1 MKHHLLIL
9 FPVFL
14 IVSASFA
21 SCKRTAVENEVTI
34 YAYDS
39 FTAEWGAGPKIAA
52 LFEKESGCKVN
63 LVTCEDGGAV
73 LAKAA
78 AEKSRPQAD
87 VLLGIDNQ
95 LLPSAQKFGVLEPY
109 AAHGAERLNPDSA
122 TAFGDDGLLTPF
134 DYGYFAFMYN
144 TESGIP
150 APSNLEDLTSE
161 RFAKQIVIMDPRTST
176 PGLGFFSWID
186 AVYGDGG
193 LEYWARIKP
202 NILTMS
208 PGWSAGYALFTSGE
222 APLVVS
228 YTTSL
233 AAHRL
238 YDKTEKF
245 QPLIF
250 PEGHILQTEGMGLV
264 KNAPHSVNAKKFI
277 DFMLTD
283 QAQALLP
290 ETQFMFPAVKDAP
303 LPNSFRGIPE
313 PAVILS
319 AAPEKTAEVI
329 DAAIRILSE

>member
-1 MKHHLLIL
+1 MKRHLLIL
-9 FPVFL
+9 FPIFL
-14 IVSASFA
+14 IVSTLFA
-21 SCKRTAVENEVTI
+21 SCKRAGAENEVTV

-39 FTAEWGAGPKIAA
+39 FTAEWGAGPKIAS
-52 LFEKESGCKVN
+52 LFEEETGCKVN

-73 LAKAA
+73 LAKAV

-95 LLPSAQKFGVLEPY
+95 LLPSARKFGVLEQY
-109 AAHGAERLNPDSA
+109 SAHGAERLHPDVA
-122 TAFGDDGLLTPF
+122 AAFGEDGLLTPF

-144 TESGIP
+144 TESSIP
-150 APSNLEDLTSE
+150 APSNLEDLTSA

-186 AVYGDGG
+186 AVYGDNG
-193 LEYWARIKP
+193 LEYWARIRS

-208 PGWSAGYALFTSGE
+208 PGWSAGYGLFTSGE

-264 KNAPHSVNAKKFI
+264 KNAPHPVNAKKFI

-283 QAQALLP
+283 KAQALLP
-290 ETQFMFPAVKDAP
+290 ETQFMFPAIQDTP
-303 LPNSFRGIPE
+303 LPDSFIELPE
-313 PAVILS
+313 PAVILN
-319 AAPEKTAEVI
+319 AAPEKTAQGI
-329 DAAIRILSE
+329 DAAIRVLSE

>member
-14 IVSASFA
+14 IVSLPFA
-21 SCKRTAVENEVTI
+21 SCKRAALENEVTV

-39 FTAEWGAGPKIAA
+39 FTAEWGAGPKIAS
-52 LFEKESGCKVN
+52 LFEAETGCKVN

-73 LAKAA
+73 LSKAV
-78 AEKSRPQAD
+78 AEKSRPKAD
-87 VLLGIDNQ
+87 VLIGIDNQ
-95 LLPSAQKFGVLEPY
+95 LLPAAKKFGVLEPY
-109 AAHGAERLNPDSA
+109 TAQGAQRLSPGADSA
-122 TAFGDDGLLTPF
+122 FGGEGLLTPF

-144 TESGIP
+144 TESGIE
-150 APSNLEDLTSE
+150 APSSLEDLTSE
-161 RFAKQIVIMDPRTST
+161 RFAKRIVIMDPRTST
-176 PGLGFFSWID
+176 PGLGLFSWIES
-186 AVYGDGG
+186 AYGERALDW
-193 LEYWARIKP
+193 WARIKP

-228 YTTSL
+228 YTTSI

-264 KNAPHSVNAKKFI
+264 KNAPHPANAKQFI
-277 DFMLTD
+277 DLMLTD
-283 QAQALLP
+283 KAQSLLP

-303 LPNSFRGIPE
+303 LPDSFRSIPE
-313 PAVILS
+313 PPVILT
-319 AAPEKTAEVI
+319 AAPEKTAQGI
-329 DAAIRILSE
+329 DDAIRVLSE